1 MIVGALLLLIG
12 AALMIT
18 GWPPAPYIYC
28 IGALLF
34 ASMQMADRYEGDDFI
49 VRRLRRQQL
58 FSSLMLLVTGV
69 LMFIERHNG
78 WIVTLTIAALIQLY
92 TAFRMP
98 EKK

>member
-1 MIVGALLLLIG
+1 MIVGAILLLIG

-18 GWPPAPYIYC
+18 GWTPAPYIYC

-58 FSSLMLLVTGV
+58 FSSLLLLVTGI
-69 LMFIERHNG
+69 LMFVERHNG
-78 WIVTLTIAALIQLY
+78 WIVILTIAALIQLY
-92 TAFRMP
+92 TAFRML